1 MSDLIPVFVRRADVG
16 LLMRKLKQRFV
27 GAGGVRVTETPD
39 QVTIDVSNIRYRG
52 GESGGQ
58 AYPLTVVQ
66 VARNGGSV
74 GGAGQTATLTYDVW
88 PVSADMMVDTPLYE
102 LVPVITPRLPGI
114 EYVPGPDGTLGE
126 LYVTFDELGDPV
138 PRLVR
143 VWEERPLTEE
153 CAQ

>member
-27 GAGGVRVTETPD
+27 GAGGIRVTETPD
-39 QVTIDVSNIRYRG
+39 AVTIDASSVRYRG
-52 GESGGQ
+52 SDGGSQ
-58 AYPLTVVQ
+58 PPLAIVQ

-88 PVSADMMVDTPLYE
+88 PTTADIGTDAPLYE
-102 LVPVITPRLPGI
+102 LVPVIKPRWPGV
-114 EYVPGPDGTLGE
+114 EYVPGPDGSLGE
-126 LYVTFDELGDPV
+126 LYVTFDEMGDPV
-138 PRLVR
+138 PRLKE

-153 CAQ
+153 CAS